1 MKNLNEKLFWTS
13 VLFGVI
19 LVALIFFFGIKGLTP
34 IPLWGLISLI
44 FAGSMM
50 TSSLLLFIAR
60 KLAGAQDY

>member
-19 LVALIFFFGIKGLTP
+19 LVALISFFGIKGLTP

-44 FAGSMM
+44 FVGSVM
-50 TSSLLLFIAR
+50 TSSLLLFIVR
-60 KLAGAQDY
+60 KLTGAEDY